1 MGSSILNI
9 GISGLQ
15 SAQAGLLTTSHN
27 ISNAAT
33 PGYNRQQVVLSTNT
47 PQPRNNGFIGQGVQ
61 VSTVQRIYNQFLS
74 TQALQTQAQSSQ
86 LNSYYSEIK
95 QINNLLADSAS
106 GLSPVLQNFFN
117 AVQNVATHPASV
129 PSRQALISTA
139 ESLVASF
146 QDMDQRFSEI
156 REGVNSQL
164 TTNVNEIN
172 SLAGQIARLNL
183 NIQTAEGSAGGQPAN
198 DLRDQRDALIRE
210 LSQFTRVDVVRQN
223 NGHHNVFVGN
233 GQALVVGSQTMA
245 LKTVPAPD
253 DSQRLTVAIAMGNKT
268 ILLPE
273 RQLQGGSLGGLL
285 AFREETLDSAQ
296 NSFGLLAVG
305 LAQSFNNQHRLGQ
318 DLRGVLGDDFFKVPE
333 PRVHSMRGNNPAATL
348 AATISDVNALTA
360 SDYRFD
366 YDGTNYTLTRLTDN
380 TSVSSAGP
388 LTPAAP
394 LTLDGLSITSTNA
407 LPGERFVI
415 QPTRQAARDIRVV
428 ISEPAKIA
436 AAAPIR
442 TEAAATNIGSAK
454 ISAGRVDSLPLNPDL
469 QQPVTI
475 TFQTPFNGQFNV
487 TGIGAGLPATN
498 QVYTPGADISFNGW
512 TVKISGS
519 PTAGDRFIIGTNT
532 NGVTDNRNAL
542 LLAGLQTRNVLENG
556 TVSFQSSYASLVSQ
570 IGNKTRELEVTSRA
584 QANLLGLTDQR
595 LQSLSGVNL
604 EEEAANLLRHQMA
617 FQASSKVIAVSNS
630 LFDMLLRI

>member
-139 ESLVASF
+139 ESLVARF